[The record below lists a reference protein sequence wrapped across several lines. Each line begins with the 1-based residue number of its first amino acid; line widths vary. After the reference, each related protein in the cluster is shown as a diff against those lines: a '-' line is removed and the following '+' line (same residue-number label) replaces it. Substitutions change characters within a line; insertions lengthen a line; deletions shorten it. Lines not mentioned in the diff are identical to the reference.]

1 MKEKLPPKEVQEI
14 EKMRK
19 ERAARSEKMESTRER
34 FIRET
39 EEGLSDLTP
48 EQIDAA
54 VKAGQER
61 EERKNIQ
68 L

>member
-14 EKMRK
+14 EKMRRQRG
-19 ERAARSEKMESTRER
+19 ERMENLQEQ
-34 FIRET
+34 FLKET
-39 EEGLSDLTP
+39 EEGLSELSP

-54 VKAGQER
+54 KKAGQER

-68 L
+68 I